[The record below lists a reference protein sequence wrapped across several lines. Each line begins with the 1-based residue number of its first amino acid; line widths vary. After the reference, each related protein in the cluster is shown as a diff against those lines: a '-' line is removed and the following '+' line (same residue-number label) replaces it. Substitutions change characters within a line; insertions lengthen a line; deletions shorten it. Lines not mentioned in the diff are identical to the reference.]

1 MSTWACVLTAVLRIE
16 RGPAENSYLCFFFF
30 LVFFFLV
37 LSGGRG
43 RGMDWAEIVKVGRY
57 L

>member
-1 MSTWACVLTAVLRIE
+1 M
-16 RGPAENSYLCFFFF
+16 GPGGELISLFFFF